1 MTRNSKATK
10 PIRMLGV
17 FGCLAVF
24 SIALTGCS
32 STDNSKSNTSASSKV
47 SSSKVPSSSKKRS
60 VSQSTKPESWES
72 RTAKEFAKALGPDND
87 LRFKIKRQGDTLII
101 YNIKAFRTF
110 EWMSSYYIE
119 IFQAVQEVKPSG
131 ISKLT
136 VKSEYETFTIPISTV
151 NELKLSDKQI
161 LKAERAVNPSVDD
174 DDTLDDNYFDDII
187 KPKLTSYKEND

>member
-1 MTRNSKATK
+1 MTRNNKVTK
-10 PIRMLGV
+10 PLRMLGV
-17 FGCLAVF
+17 FGGLAVF

-32 STDNSKSNTSASSKV
+32 STNNSAPKASTSTKV
-47 SSSKVPSSSKKRS
+47 SSSKVSSSSKKRS
-60 VSQSTKPESWES
+60 VSQSTKQESWES
-72 RTAKEFAKALGPDND
+72 KTAKELAKVLGSDND
-87 LRFKIKRQGDTLII
+87 LSFKIKRQGDTLII
-101 YNIKAFRTF
+101 YKIKAFRTC

-119 IFQAVQEVKPSG
+119 FFKAIQKVKPSG

-161 LKAERAVNPSVDD
+161 LKAEQAVNPSVDD

-187 KPKLTSYKEND
+187 KPKLTNYKEND

>member
-1 MTRNSKATK
+1 MTRNSKNIK
-10 PIRMLGV
+10 PIRMIGLFLG
-17 FGCLAVF
+17 LATF
-24 SIALTGCS
+24 SIALAGCS
-32 STDNSKSNTSASSKV
+32 ANENSKSNTSASSKV
-47 SSSKVPSSSKKRS
+47 SSSKVSSSSEKRS

-72 RTAKEFAKALGPDND
+72 KTAKEFAKTLGPDNS

-136 VKSEYETFTIPISTV
+136 VKSEYETFTIPISAV

-161 LKAERAVNPSVDD
+161 LKAEQAVNPSVND

>member
-1 MTRNSKATK
+1 MTRNNKNIK
-10 PIRMLGV
+10 PIRMIGLFLG
-17 FGCLAVF
+17 LATF
-24 SIALTGCS
+24 SIALAGCS
-32 STDNSKSNTSASSKV
+32 ANKNGKSNTSTSSKV
-47 SSSKVPSSSKKRS
+47 SSSKVSSSSEKRS
-60 VSQSTKPESWES
+60 VSQRTKPESWENK
-72 RTAKEFAKALGPDND
+72 TAKEFAKFLGADNS

-131 ISKLT
+131 ISELT
-136 VKSEYETFTIPISTV
+136 VKSEYETFTIPISAV

-161 LKAERAVNPSVDD
+161 LKAEQAVNPSVDD